1 MQSYRNII
9 RLNIT
14 IMVKYKIH
22 ILNMWIATCALLLS
36 TIILHHHHLGQV
48 CFIEQQC
55 EYDGNIND
63 EHTAH
68 HEKDNKGCNIHQMH
82 QFISN
87 GKNIKSIYKHL
98 DYDRN
103 MLVALLPS
111 SIQLTPCYKIVISK
125 WQQKTMAIK
134 LGASENSSLRGPP
147 FSYFISLR
155 QNL

>member
-1 MQSYRNII
+1 
-9 RLNIT
+9 
-14 IMVKYKIH
+14 
-22 ILNMWIATCALLLS
+22 MWIATCALLLS
-36 TIILHHHHLGQV
+36 TIILHHHHMGQV

-68 HEKDNKGCNIHQMH
+68 HEKDNEGCNIHQMH

-125 WQQKTMAIK
+125 WQQKTMAIIK
-134 LGASENSSLRGPP
+134 LGASVNSSLRGPP